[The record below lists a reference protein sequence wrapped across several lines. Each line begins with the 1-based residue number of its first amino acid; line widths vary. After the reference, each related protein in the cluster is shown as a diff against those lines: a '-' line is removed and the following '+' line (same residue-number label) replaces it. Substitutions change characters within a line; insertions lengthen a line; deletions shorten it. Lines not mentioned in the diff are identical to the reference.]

1 MVLRN
6 QASRLKHVSRVRC
19 ARGEPPRLE
28 LVAPLRDIVKG
39 VAVRD
44 LRDIVSHSG
53 DVLGEGAFG
62 RVAKIDISGC
72 GPLCVKIII
81 DESSDEDDET
91 SDENY
96 ETSDEDDTTSDEDDT
111 TSDEDDTTSATAKQK
126 IFQECWYMKTLEAVP
141 GLPRVVGFSAK
152 PLAFLMTRH
161 GRYNLWDVMEGHA
174 DGLNLN
180 AIQVLKVVS

>member
-111 TSDEDDTTSATAKQK
+111 TSATAKQK